1 MESLE
6 SIVAEKVRNSNSVA
20 EKAFPSDPTVI
31 DSPTMRIL
39 LSNDDGI
46 MAPGLAALRSALSD
60 LGEVVVVAPST
71 QQSAASHGITFD
83 QPLTVQR
90 VEVLAAESFIGM
102 SVDGMPAD
110 CVRLALRK
118 LLDDQPDIVVSGIN
132 AGANVGMHVFYS
144 GTVAAAA
151 EAAISG
157 IPAVAFS
164 AKLANEELDF
174 QRIAGYCRW
183 VLDELLS
190 TGLGPG
196 DLMNVNIP
204 TLTQDGPKGIRVTPQ
219 STADVEEHYESI
231 SGTDELERYQLR
243 HYHFEAGLD
252 ENDVD
257 WLEDGYI
264 TITPLQPDRTDQ
276 VRLANLSQR
285 EWPELPAQ
293 L

>member
-1 MESLE
+1 M
-6 SIVAEKVRNSNSVA
+6 
-20 EKAFPSDPTVI
+20 I
-31 DSPTMRIL
+31 DSSAMRIL

-46 MAPGLAALRSALSD
+46 LAPGLAALRSALSD
-60 LGEVVVVAPST
+60 LGEIVVVAPNV
-71 QQSAASHGITFD
+71 QKSAASHAITFG

-90 VEVLAAESFIGM
+90 VEILGAESFVGM

-118 LLDDQPDIVVSGIN
+118 LLDERPDLVVSGIN

-151 EAAISG
+151 EAAIGG

-164 AKLANEELDF
+164 AKLVDEELDF

-190 TGLGPG
+190 VGLGPG

-204 TLTQDGPKGIRVTPQ
+204 TLTPGGPKGIRVVPQ
-219 STADVEEHYESI
+219 STADVEEHYVSLGGAEGVESY
-231 SGTDELERYQLR
+231 ELR
-243 HYHFEAGLD
+243 HYRFAVG
-252 ENDVD
+252 VD
-257 WLEDGYI
+257 
-264 TITPLQPDRTDQ
+264 
-276 VRLANLSQR
+276 
-285 EWPELPAQ
+285 
-293 L
+293 